1 MIVWD
6 DWCMAKGY
14 RRVERDQVF
23 LFPPSMRDWLPDGHR
38 VWLVIG
44 AVEAMDT
51 RVFHDRRRLGGAGA
65 AGYDPDMLVTVLVW
79 AYAHQVT
86 SSRRIEQLCQ
96 TDVAFRVICAGNLP
110 DHTTIA
116 RFRGEF
122 AGAAAVFFAEV
133 LGLCARLGMGKLGVV
148 ALDGTKVAAS
158 ASKSANRTEDRL
170 RTLAEETVAA
180 HAAADAGEDGLFG
193 PGNRGDEVPGD
204 AWSPRSRQE
213 RIAAALRSLREEREA
228 AEAQRQAA
236 SAAHD
241 QLARDYLDAAA
252 AGTPR
257 LGRPPAGTEVELA
270 RRSLDRERACRAAQ
284 LAELEGRYAAG
295 QPRRGRPA
303 GIEDYCRVVQA
314 AAALERALAR
324 QAAADAGQGSSEGTK
339 DSKDSKDTGRAP
351 VRNITDPDSRLMPV
365 RGGGFIQGYNA
376 QNVVSE
382 DGLIIATTLTRDTG
396 DVAWLTPMIQAAQTA
411 AAFITA
417 RRPAGRDGHS
427 GSGSHH
433 DNDSDAWRSAGYQPA
448 EDSSYAG
455 PIGLLLADA
464 GYCSEDNIAAD
475 GPPRLIATGK
485 RRDLEKTA
493 RHGSGE
499 HTQSGQHTT
508 AMAAALATEDG
519 ITAYRHRGHISETP
533 HGDIK
538 HNKGFRQFSL
548 RGHAKTSSEW
558 QFTTATANLFKAIT
572 SGHLTHAALGNLTA
586 PASTPAT

>member
-1 MIVWD
+1 
-6 DWCMAKGY
+6 MAKGY

-23 LFPPSMRDWLPDGHR
+23 LFPPSMRDWLPDGHP

-51 RVFHDRRRLGGAGA
+51 RVFHDRRKLGRAGA
-65 AGYDPDMLVTVLVW
+65 PGYDPDMLVTVLVW

-96 TDVAFRVICAGNLP
+96 TDVAFRVICGGNLP

-122 AGAAAVFFAEV
+122 AGAAAAFFAEV
-133 LGLCARLGMGKLGVV
+133 LGLCARLGMGRLGVV
-148 ALDGTKVAAS
+148 ALDGTKIAAS

-170 RTLAEETVAA
+170 RKLAEETVAA
-180 HAAADAGEDGLFG
+180 HAAADAEEDELFG

-213 RIAAALRSLREEREA
+213 RIAAALRSMREDREA

-236 SAAHD
+236 EAARRR
-241 QLARDYLDAAA
+241 QAAEYLDAVT
-252 AGTPR
+252 GIPR
-257 LGRPPAGTEVELA
+257 PGRPLAGTEVELA
-270 RRSLDRERACRAAQ
+270 RRKLDRERASRAAQ

-303 GIEDYCRVVQA
+303 GIEGYCRVVQA
-314 AAALERALAR
+314 AAALERAVTR
-324 QAAADAGQGSSEGTK
+324 QAAADAGQGRSDGTK
-339 DSKDSKDTGRAP
+339 GSKDTGRAP

-396 DVAWLTPMIQAAQTA
+396 DVAWLTPMMQAAEAA
-411 AAFITA
+411 AAFITV
-417 RRPAGRDGHS
+417 RRPAGSGHDHADGATATS
-427 GSGSHH
+427 S
-433 DNDSDAWRSAGYQPA
+433 SDRTGNSDDGGDTWRQAGYQPA
-448 EDSSYAG
+448 GYAG

-464 GYCSEDNIAAD
+464 GYCSEDNIAAP

-499 HTQSGQHTT
+499 HTQSGQHTV
-508 AMAAALATEDG
+508 AMAALLQTGDG
-519 ITAYRHRGHISETP
+519 ITGYRHRGHISETP

-572 SGHLTHAALGNLTA
+572 SGHLTRTALDNLTA